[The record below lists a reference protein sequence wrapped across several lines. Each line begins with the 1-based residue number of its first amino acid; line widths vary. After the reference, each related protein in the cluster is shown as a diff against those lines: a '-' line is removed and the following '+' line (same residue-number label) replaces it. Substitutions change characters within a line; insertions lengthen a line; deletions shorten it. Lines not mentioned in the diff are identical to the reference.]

1 MKIAFLGDAHWG
13 ARGNSEFFL
22 QKQVDFYREVFFP
35 YLVEN
40 DIKHVIQFGDLLDQR
55 KFVNIRIMYNLQRE
69 YLRRFE
75 ELGITQ
81 DIIIGNHDVVHNNTN
96 KISALVEIASKK
108 DYPNTTVHYDPC
120 TKEFDGVKLDFI
132 PWMNRENEQEVK
144 DFIQKSSS
152 EYLIGHLEINSF
164 EMVTGI
170 QCRDGFS
177 PDAFTHYKTTF
188 SGHFHKQSKK
198 VIKGS
203 LIHYIGTP
211 YEMNWGDYGDQK
223 GFHIF
228 DTSTGET
235 EFIKNPTPIYYK
247 VMYDDTSVD
256 YDSFDESRFSNS
268 IVKIIVEE
276 KENDLMFD
284 RFMSRVQIVAQ
295 DFQISDLDSFD
306 VSGEEIEN
314 MDIEDSL
321 SILFKAVDGLPEST
335 RINKNSIK
343 KKINSIHKE
352 AEDLMVS
359 E

>member
-13 ARGNSEFFL
+13 ARGNSDYFL
-22 QKQVDFYREVFFP
+22 QKQIDFYQQVFFP
-35 YLVEN
+35 YLVDN

-55 KFVNIRIMYNLQRE
+55 KFINVRIMYNLQRE
-69 YLRRFE
+69 YLARFE

-96 KISALVEIASKK
+96 KISALVEIADKK
-108 DYPNTTVHYDPC
+108 DFPNTNVLYDP
-120 TKEFDGVKLDFI
+120 TSKTFDECKIDFI
-132 PWMNRENEQEVK
+132 PWINRENHQEVM
-144 DFIQKSSS
+144 DFIEQSTSD
-152 EYLIGHLEINSF
+152 YLVGHLEINTF

-170 QCRDGFS
+170 ECRDGTQPELFKN
-177 PDAFTHYKTTF
+177 YKTTF

-198 VIKGS
+198 KIKGA

-211 YEMNWGDYGDQK
+211 YEMNWGDYGDPK

-228 DTSTGET
+228 DTDTGET
-235 EFIKNPTPIYYK
+235 EFILNPTAIYHK
-247 VMYDDTSVD
+247 VMYNDSVVD
-256 YDSFDESRFSNS
+256 YDSFDESQFDDG

-284 RFMSRVQIVAQ
+284 RFTTRIQKKAH
-295 DFQISDLDSFD
+295 DFLISDIDSFD
-306 VSGEEIEN
+306 VSGADIEN

-321 SILFKAVDGLPEST
+321 SVLIKAVDGLKT
-335 RINKNSIK
+335 KLDKTSIK
-343 KKINSIHKE
+343 KKINSVHKE
-352 AEDLMVS
+352 AEDLMVA

>member
-13 ARGNSEFFL
+13 ARGNSDYFL
-22 QKQVDFYREVFFP
+22 QKQLDFYNEVFFP
-35 YLVEN
+35 YLVDN

-55 KFVNIRIMYNLQRE
+55 KYVNVRIMYHLQRE
-69 YLRRFE
+69 YLARFD

-96 KISALVEIASKK
+96 RISALVEIVDKATF
-108 DYPNTTVHYDPC
+108 PNTSVHYDPA
-120 TKEFDGVKLDFI
+120 TLDFEGCKIDLI
-132 PWMNRENEQEVK
+132 PWINRENETEVH
-144 DFIQKSSS
+144 DFIEKSSS
-152 EYLIGHLEINSF
+152 DYLVGHLEINSF

-170 QCRDGFS
+170 ECRDGVNAETFS
-177 PDAFTHYKTTF
+177 GYKTTF

-198 VIKGS
+198 QIKKA

-211 YEMNWGDYGDQK
+211 YEMNWGDYGDAK

-228 DTSTGET
+228 DTETGET
-235 EFIKNPTPIYYK
+235 EFIKNPSPIYYK
-247 VMYDDTSVD
+247 VMYDDSSVD
-256 YDSFDESRFSNS
+256 YDTFDESQFKNA

-276 KENDLMFD
+276 KTNDLMFD
-284 RFMSRVQIVAQ
+284 RFMHKVQTIAY
-295 DFQISDLDSFD
+295 DFLISDIDSFD
-306 VSGEEIEN
+306 VSGADIEN

-321 SILFKAVDGLPEST
+321 SILFKAVDQMTVGD
-335 RINKNSIK
+335 RIDKNNVK

-352 AEDLMVS
+352 AEDLMVA